1 MITNL
6 LAPLESA
13 EYIAVS
19 YRSGIVHAALSRLN
33 LDFHINREF
42 ELECK
47 QFPGMIV
54 DDDQNFGTFVGLQNF
69 LVVRLGS
76 GFKRSVFV
84 PAGEVLFEQH
94 GYHTRVRIDTAGLDK
109 VKYHFYTLDTI
120 LGRLVGNGSLTSH
133 LYKTYLHAV
142 TSHCH
147 PDPLTRR
154 TGTEEAL
161 AGLRSAATKSIQ
173 AVKADSVDA
182 HLFRLIAALT
192 PKRRYYPVHLRRM
205 QQVIWT
211 PVLPPLAQHEEFCA
225 IVKEIA
231 AYAGLLNI
239 FEGVDGSIEVTE
251 SGNENL
257 SKRAAIRNAAFLP
270 EQFGG
275 SMVLKTEDM
284 LYEARDLVDESDS
297 EARVFY
303 VATLVDSYLHGRLNI
318 HPNLLKMLEG
328 LKGIAGVQH
337 PGEAMILGYDQ
348 EWLDP
353 DMSNAWVPLYDKL
366 RGTGEISQKYNMMF
380 LLSTLAYPGTL
391 DLRLVETLLAFY
403 ANPAFRWI
411 EPPNHSSYNLEHGYQ
426 PDIGTLLSTIS
437 RHVVHFSDSSEFSLP
452 SQEHESYWETSER
465 RRSAYNANKD
475 TQIAALVEK
484 IQSAWPCKQPT
495 VNGLDNANGYPLIH
509 VWNVLEDL
517 KPRFDSWNRNC
528 DFRRHIAEVQAVL
541 DALRSSKVPAF
552 QYHHFLPCTSST
564 TAQARRTISLS
575 ELLEDTAPPDLPAPP
590 VLGLPHDIVIRDS
603 STHHGGKDDSL
614 EALLR
619 DFRLGRGGGRFR
631 ERYATNLEDSLRAF
645 HDEHTDPYNF
655 NHKYKRH
662 VRARLGSLLD
672 CYSRHL
678 DNVFRTIEAQL
689 GPRQRGGWMAA
700 KTGIWPRASPVLLL
714 QQLAT
719 SGATYLSQGWKLVFV
734 AYGVAITAV
743 QRLKRLLLLL
753 RGTNEE
759 PSADFLKEL
768 ENVGH
773 KGWDP
778 VRYPDWLLIEIEND
792 FLIRPVQAEIANSMI
807 APPDNHNSIMQLLM
821 GEGKTSVIVPIVAAS
836 LANGEKLVRV
846 VVLRPLSGQ
855 MFQTLVQKLGG
866 LVNRRI
872 FFMPFS
878 RRTSLTEQ
886 DLEVVHRLYEDCRR
900 NRGILLVQPQHIL
913 SFKLVGLERLYTWD
927 SSKECPDSD
936 GNRKVARLL
945 VEKQKWLEEHSR
957 DILDESDEILNV
969 RHELIYTIGEA
980 APIEHHP
987 DRWLIIQEIFDV
999 LHHHFREAQEIN
1011 VLHFEVERHG
1021 GVKRFD
1027 SIRILNLEAGEVLL
1041 RQIGKDIINGTC
1053 SAARMVVSSDSAL
1066 GANK

>member
-33 LDFHINREF
+33 LNFHINREF

-54 DDDQNFGTFVGLQNF
+54 DGDQNFGTFIGLQNF
-69 LVVRLGS
+69 LVVRLS
-76 GFKRSVFV
+76 RGFKRSVFV

-109 VKYHFYTLDTI
+109 VKYHFYTIDTI

-133 LYKTYLHAV
+133 LYKSYLHAV

-182 HLFRLIAALT
+182 RLFRLIAALT
-192 PKRRYYPVHLRRM
+192 PKRHYYPVHLRRM

-211 PVLPPLAQHEEFCA
+211 PGLPPLAQHEEFCA
-225 IVKEIA
+225 IVKEIS
-231 AYAGLLNI
+231 AYAGSMNI
-239 FEGVDGSIEVTE
+239 FEDVDGSIEVTE
-251 SGNENL
+251 CGDEGL

-270 EQFGG
+270 AQFGG
-275 SMVLKTEDM
+275 SMILKTEDM
-284 LYEARDLVDESDS
+284 PYKARDLVDGSDA

-303 VATLVDSYLHGRLNI
+303 VATLVDGYSDERLNI
-318 HPNLLKMLEG
+318 HPNLLRLLEG
-328 LKGIAGVQH
+328 LNDVTGVQH
-337 PGEAMILGYDQ
+337 PRKTMRLGYDQ
-348 EWLDP
+348 KWLGP
-353 DMSNAWVPLYDKL
+353 DMSKVWVPLYDQL
-366 RGTGEISQKYNMMF
+366 RGTGEFSQKYNVVF
-380 LLSTLAYPGTL
+380 FLSTLAYLGKV
-391 DLRLVETLLAFY
+391 DLRLVETFLAFY
-403 ANPAFRWI
+403 ANRAFRWI

-426 PDIGTLLSTIS
+426 PDIGTLSSTIS
-437 RHVVHFSDSSEFSLP
+437 GHVVHFSDSCESRLP
-452 SQEHESYWETSER
+452 SQRYESDRETSER
-465 RRSAYNANKD
+465 RREAYNANKD
-475 TQIAALVEK
+475 TQVAALAEK
-484 IQSAWPCKQPT
+484 IKSAWPCKQPT
-495 VNGLDNANGYPLIH
+495 VNGLGNVNRYPLIH
-509 VWNVLEDL
+509 VHKVLEDL
-517 KPRFDSWNRNC
+517 KPQFDSWNRNC

-541 DALRSSKVPAF
+541 DALRSNKDPVF
-552 QYHHFLPCTSST
+552 QYHHFLPCTSR
-564 TAQARRTISLS
+564 TAAQVQRTIPFGD
-575 ELLEDTAPPDLPAPP
+575 LLEETAPPDLPPSP
-590 VLGLPHDIVIRDS
+590 VLGLLEEIVVRDP
-603 STHHGGKDDSL
+603 STHHVGKEGSL
-614 EALLR
+614 EVLLR
-619 DFRLGRGGGRFR
+619 DFRLGRGGGLFR
-631 ERYATNLEDSLRAF
+631 ERYATNLEESLRAF
-645 HDEHTDPYNF
+645 HDEHTDSYTF
-655 NHKYKRH
+655 NHNYKQH
-662 VRARLGSLLD
+662 VRARLGDLLD
-672 CYSRHL
+672 CCSHHL
-678 DNVFRTIEAQL
+678 DKVFETIEAQL
-689 GPRQRGGWMAA
+689 GPRQRGGDMAA
-700 KTGIWPRASPVLLL
+700 KAGLWPRASPMLLL

-719 SGATYLSQGWKLVFV
+719 SSTTDLPHGWKSVFV
-734 AYGVAITAV
+734 AYGVAITVV
-743 QRLKRLLLLL
+743 QRLRRLLRLL

-768 ENVGH
+768 ENFGH

-1027 SIRILNLEAGEVLL
+1027 SIRILNLKAGEDLL
-1041 RQIGKDIINGTC
+1041 SQIGKDIINGTY
-1053 SAARMVVSSDSAL
+1053 SAAPTVVSWC
-1066 GANK
+1066 